1 MVQYINILYGFSQV
15 CCGQICFREKVASE
29 FQFIVFFELGIV
41 SNLDDYKVENTL
53 ISTTTLS

>member
-1 MVQYINILYGFSQV
+1 MNIFYGFSQV